1 MVSHDRFACMCC
13 GFAFVL
19 RVNLSGL
26 CLLIF
31 FSSSLLLISPR
42 YLFYWSSFELFF
54 YPGSCGP
61 LLFVALQNFP
71 WIWGFC
77 FLHVGIAFLCVLG
90 SPVLVFINEVF
101 FLFKLLGRLLR
112 PIAPSIIMSSFGLW
126 CLWWLSSLS
135 FMRWRL
141 CFVARSWIP
150 LGSRFYCEWRCSCV
164 SSRRLGLVHN

>member
-13 GFAFVL
+13 GFGFVL

-135 FMRWRL
+135 FMEVTTVFCSSLVNSFRL
-141 CFVARSWIP
+141 SLLLWVEVFV
-150 LGSRFYCEWRCSCV
+150 CV
-164 SSRRLGLVHN
+164 